1 MIYIIIADYYQ
12 VWQDPGW
19 LAGETP
25 PYYKTRDYAQN
36 VKNEMS
42 ELIDYIR
49 LRMNFETDGKYD
61 PDKQVDILEYA
72 EQGIISGSNTNGF
85 AYTLQQ
91 LYDWS
96 EQKESYKWWKSYI
109 RENEKNLYSVSE
121 LKEIK
126 GTLDELYTPQGY
138 DSILEFVMSE
148 QNLRRAS
155 EVHCASE
162 LAVCLLKIDA
172 EMPQYV
178 KDKERFKAENILSTG
193 LRMWRP
199 AWCTLTAPWK
209 KRSRIPPDFCSREI
223 LFSWIQMYLC
233 PMR

>member
-72 EQGIISGSNTNGF
+72 EQGIISGSNTNGL

-138 DSILEFVMSE
+138 DSILEFVMS
-148 QNLRRAS
+148 
-155 EVHCASE
+155 
-162 LAVCLLKIDA
+162 
-172 EMPQYV
+172 
-178 KDKERFKAENILSTG
+178 
-193 LRMWRP
+193 
-199 AWCTLTAPWK
+199 
-209 KRSRIPPDFCSREI
+209 
-223 LFSWIQMYLC
+223 
-233 PMR
+233 